1 MLSFQKRLDAIEDK
15 IRSVSFRERTG
26 LGNEVSYY
34 VFQYPPDKEI
44 EVRHHIEHLVARNEK
59 GLDGFKLVVF
69 DLYDMIIDVLEKD
82 GFLEQIFKMEK
93 DRGMDRIIKA
103 VGNLLNINDDNSLM
117 VKMIEDNTPEDAVVF
132 LIGIGKCYPILRSHK
147 ILNNLHQSMDRVPVV
162 LFYPGEFTG
171 KDLVLFKTL
180 KDDNYYRAFPLI
192 D

>member
-69 DLYDMIIDVLEKD
+69 DLYDMIIDVLEKE

-103 VGNLLNINDDNSLM
+103 VGNLLTINDGNSLM
-117 VKMIEDNTPEDAVVF
+117 VKTIEDNTPEDAVVF
-132 LIGIGKCYPILRSHK
+132 LTGIGKCYPILRSHK
-147 ILNNLHQSMDRVPVV
+147 VLNNLHQSMDRVPVV

>member
-1 MLSFQKRLDAIEDK
+1 MLSFQQRLDAIEDK
-15 IRSVSFRERTG
+15 IRSVSFRDRTG

-34 VFQYPPDKEI
+34 VFQYPPEKEL
-44 EVRHHIEHLVARNEK
+44 EVRNHIQYLLTRNNK
-59 GLDGFKLVVF
+59 GMDGFKLVVF
-69 DLYDMIIDVLEKD
+69 DLYDMIIDILEKE

-132 LIGIGKCYPILRSHK
+132 LTGIGKCYPILRSHK